1 MFAKIAREDEDGLV
15 ADYRTA
21 LGDWQSDLKGY
32 MQTAAIKHHPGKAV
46 IDAAIVRIG
55 KQLAIRDAAE
65 FIETM
70 LSAKSDWLDTS
81 EDIHDVVSFYKTQLP
96 TWRKLLD
103 ALSGFADNRD
113 VLLKL
118 PAVATALADLE
129 SIRDNPTP
137 YGQIPRVETLIKTV
151 EAANET
157 AAQQRRERALNS
169 IDAKIGEVM
178 KSLDQVQAAA
188 ALRNKALQPLQ
199 ELKTKVAALSSIPK
213 ILYFQDQGGN
223 LLDDAML
230 IIESASQK
238 RATVLEDS
246 GGTTTEKVLTT
257 AADTAAPKPSRV
269 IRAAELSPTIYLET
283 EAEVESYVAKLKS
296 ELLATIKAG
305 QRARIQ

>member
-1 MFAKIAREDEDGLV
+1 
-15 ADYRTA
+15 
-21 LGDWQSDLKGY
+21 
-32 MQTAAIKHHPGKAV
+32 
-46 IDAAIVRIG
+46 
-55 KQLAIRDAAE
+55 
-65 FIETM
+65 
-70 LSAKSDWLDTS
+70 
-81 EDIHDVVSFYKTQLP
+81 
-96 TWRKLLD
+96 
-103 ALSGFADNRD
+103 
-113 VLLKL
+113 
-118 PAVATALADLE
+118 
-129 SIRDNPTP
+129 
-137 YGQIPRVETLIKTV
+137 
-151 EAANET
+151 
-157 AAQQRRERALNS
+157 
-169 IDAKIGEVM
+169 M

-257 AADTAAPKPSRV
+257 GAHTAAPKPSRV
-269 IRAAELSPTIYLET
+269 IWAAELSPTIYLET
-283 EAEVESYVAKLKS
+283 PPPPPPEAEVESYVAKLKA

>member
-1 MFAKIAREDEDGLV
+1 
-15 ADYRTA
+15 
-21 LGDWQSDLKGY
+21 

-46 IDAAIVRIG
+46 IDAAITRIG

-246 GGTTTEKVLTT
+246 GGATTENSVDDRRQQRQRRNPPGSFGPQSFHRRSIWK
-257 AADTAAPKPSRV
+257 PKPRSKATSPNSSPNFSPLSRP
-269 IRAAELSPTIYLET
+269 ANAHASNKKNP
-283 EAEVESYVAKLKS
+283 
-296 ELLATIKAG
+296 
-305 QRARIQ
+305 